1 MSTAAKRAPARKA
14 SAKPAA
20 AKATAAKATVTRGH
34 CQCRSIEYEFTGEPK
49 WVMHCHC
56 ESCRRAVSSP
66 VATYVGVRLE
76 QFSYL
81 KGEPTYY
88 RVIPRR

>member
-1 MSTAAKRAPARKA
+1 MSTAAKGTAT
-14 SAKPAA
+14 AKGAAA
-20 AKATAAKATVTRGH
+20 AKGRSVTKGH
-34 CQCRSIEYEFTGEPK
+34 CQCRAIEYEFTGEPR

-66 VATYVGVRLE
+66 VATYVGVLLD

-88 RVIPRR
+88 EFLARR